1 MVFRVHHDDPSYSAS
16 YSRRQPMST
25 LSLQQT
31 PLRPFVEG
39 LDALLA
45 SGAN

>member
-1 MVFRVHHDDPSYSAS
+1 
-16 YSRRQPMST
+16 MST

-45 SGAN
+45 SGANEARILDEGGALLAALVEHD